1 MKKWTQLTL
10 LSIALAGLGACS
22 SDNKTATSGDAQTE
36 SSAQASDKLQSKFV
50 NIATGGASAPC
61 NVININLLFEIY
73 NKTYTLYPNYR
84 QILTSKPQA

>member
-36 SSAQASDKLQSKFV
+36 TSAQASDKLQSKFV
-50 NIATGGASAPC
+50 KA
-61 NVININLLFEIY
+61 LD
-73 NKTYTLYPNYR
+73 
-84 QILTSKPQA
+84 